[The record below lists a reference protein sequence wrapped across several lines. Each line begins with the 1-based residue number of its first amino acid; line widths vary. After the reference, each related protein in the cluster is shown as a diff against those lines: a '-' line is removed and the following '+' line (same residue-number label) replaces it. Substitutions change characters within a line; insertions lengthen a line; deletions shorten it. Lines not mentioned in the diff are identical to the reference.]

1 MTTSMG
7 AIDQGTTSSRFILFD
22 HHGRIVSMDQKEQD
36 KTSICYFL
44 ARCMRSISTRV
55 NAVIA

>member
-1 MTTSMG
+1 MG